1 MSEDAKTDFAATRCP
16 QQVGQLLRFWRRR
29 RNLSQ
34 LALALEVGVSTRH
47 LSFIET
53 ARSKPSADML
63 LALTERLDVPLRERN
78 QILVA
83 AGYAPAFTQ
92 RTLQSPD
99 MQAVQAALSRLLDA
113 HHPYPGFALDRQWN
127 VVQANRAG
135 MALAELLPPFLREPS
150 LNVYRAS
157 LHPEGLA
164 RFTVNFSDWS
174 RHLLHNLRA
183 AVESSHDTGL
193 QRLEAEVLSYPNV
206 QAVQASRSENKSTGI
221 HALLVPCVLDL
232 PMGRL
237 SLFTTLTTFG
247 TPQDITLQELCI
259 ELFYPADAETEALL
273 RPQTIT

>member
-1 MSEDAKTDFAATRCP
+1 VSEDAITDFAATRSP

-164 RFTVNFSDWS
+164 RVTVNFPDWA
-174 RHLLHNLRA
+174 RHLLHNLRT
-183 AVESSHDTGL
+183 AVEGSHDTGL
-193 QRLEAEVLSYPNV
+193 QQLEAEVLSYPNV
-206 QAVQASRSENKSTGI
+206 QAVLASRGESKSTGM

-273 RPQTIT
+273 RPQAIT